1 MANEAVV
8 GKNVEAKEKFKKIM
22 NKYGIFFVLVA
33 MVLLMSM
40 LSPAFLTVRN
50 LLNVV
55 RQISVIGLIAIGVT
69 MIIITRGI
77 DLSSGSLLALSAVIA
92 ASLAQRPDWAARM
105 YPNLPA
111 LPVIVPVVLALA
123 VGAIVGMINGGLVA
137 FTGIP
142 PFIATLGMMTAA
154 RGIALLYADGRPISS
169 LTDSYN
175 FIGQGTIA
183 GVPVPILIFA
193 FIGVISYVMLNH
205 TKFGKYLF
213 AIGGNENAA
222 FVSGVNIK
230 KYKVLV
236 YTYGSFLAAL
246 SGIVLSSRISSGQPG
261 LGLAYELDAIAA
273 ATIGGTSHSGGIG
286 TIGGTI
292 VGALIIGV
300 LNNGLDLLNVS
311 AYWQQIVK
319 GIIIVGAVILD
330 VRKNAKK
337 K

>member
-92 ASLAQRPDWAARM
+92 ASLAQRPDWASRM
-105 YPNLPA
+105 YPNLPE
-111 LPVIVPVVLALA
+111 LPVIVPILLALA
-123 VGAIVGMINGGLVA
+123 VGAIVGMVNGGLVA

>member
-8 GKNVEAKEKFKKIM
+8 GKNVESKEKMKKIL
-22 NKYGIFFVLVA
+22 NKYGIFFVLIA
-33 MVLLMSM
+33 MVALMST
-40 LSPAFLTVRN
+40 LSPSFLTVRN
-50 LLNVV
+50 LLNIV

-69 MIIITRGI
+69 MIIITKGI
-77 DLSSGSLLALSAVIA
+77 DLSSGSLLALSAVVA
-92 ASLAQRPDWAARM
+92 ASLAQRPDWATRM
-105 YPNLPA
+105 FPNLPA
-111 LPVIVPVVLALA
+111 LPVIVPIIAALA
-123 VGAIVGMINGGLVA
+123 VGAIVGLINGSFVA

-154 RGIALLYADGRPISS
+154 RGFALLYADGRPISS

-175 FIGQGTIA
+175 FIGQGSIA
-183 GVPVPILIFA
+183 GLPVPVLILA
-193 FIGVISYVMLNH
+193 VVGVISYIMLNH

-222 FVSGVNIK
+222 YVSGVNIK

-236 YTYGSFLAAL
+236 YTYGSLLAGL

-292 VGALIIGV
+292 IGALIIGV

-319 GIIIVGAVILD
+319 GVIIVGAVVLD